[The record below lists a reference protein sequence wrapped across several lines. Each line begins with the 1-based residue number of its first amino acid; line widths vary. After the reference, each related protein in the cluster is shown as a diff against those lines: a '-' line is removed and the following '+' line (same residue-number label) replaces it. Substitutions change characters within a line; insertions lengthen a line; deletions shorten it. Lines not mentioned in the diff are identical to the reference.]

1 MQNYGNQCNISL
13 LQIICSALRYL
24 IPAGNS
30 PANDLVTEYLQQASL
45 FCFFLMWKN
54 IEK

>member
-1 MQNYGNQCNISL
+1 MQNNDNQCNISAFL
-13 LQIICSALRYL
+13 IIRFALRYL

-30 PANDLVTEYLQQASL
+30 PANDLVTEYPLQASL
-45 FCFFLMWKN
+45 FCFFLRWKN